1 MQPLGCGDMAK
12 LYEAFFKSPVFP
24 KERSPQRPHL
34 RIISAL
40 QANYSHSSI
49 WHLGFNSLAL
59 LSFGESR
66 VHSPL

>member
-1 MQPLGCGDMAK
+1 MGLA
-12 LYEAFFKSPVFP
+12 ASKSPHLLSSLP
-24 KERSPQRPHL
+24 RPHL
-34 RIISAL
+34 RIIAAL

-66 VHSPL
+66 AHPLL